1 METTSEK
8 RASWWQRRSL
18 PVKVGLIFGAVA
30 LVLAVIGIARGN
42 VPLNPMSILLAL
54 LISAGSW
61 FLVSW
66 AITIAAV
73 DVERDV
79 AEAQSGDGTST
90 P

>member
-1 METTSEK
+1 MQTTSEK

-18 PVKVGLIFGAVA
+18 PVKVGLIFGT
-30 LVLAVIGIARGN
+30 LAVILAGIGIARGN
-42 VPLNPMSILLAL
+42 VPLNPTSILLAL

-66 AITIAAV
+66 AITLAAV

-79 AEAQSGDGTST
+79 AEAQAEHDH
-90 P
+90 PAA

>member
-1 METTSEK
+1 MESTSEK

-18 PVKVGLIFGAVA
+18 PVKVGLIFGALA
-30 LVLAVIGIARGN
+30 LILAIIGIARGN
-42 VPLNPMSILLAL
+42 VPLNPTSIVLAL

-73 DVERDV
+73 DVEHDV
-79 AEAQSGDGTST
+79 AEAHARDDTT
-90 P
+90 TA

>member
-8 RASWWQRRSL
+8 RVSWWQRRSL
-18 PVKVGLIFGAVA
+18 PVKVGLIFGTVA
-30 LVLAVIGIARGN
+30 LILAIIGIARGS
-42 VPLNPMSILLAL
+42 VPLNPASIALAL

-73 DVERDV
+73 DVEHDV
-79 AEAQSGDGTST
+79 AEAQAGDDTST

>member
-8 RASWWQRRSL
+8 RTSWWQRRSL
-18 PVKVGLIFGAVA
+18 PVKVGLIFGALA

-79 AEAQSGDGTST
+79 AEAQSGDGSAT

>member
-1 METTSEK
+1 MVSTSEK

-18 PVKVGLIFGAVA
+18 PVKVGLVFGTLAVI
-30 LVLAVIGIARGN
+30 LAVIGIALGN
-42 VPLNPMSILLAL
+42 VPLKPTSVVLAL

-66 AITIAAV
+66 AITMAAV

-79 AEAQSGDGTST
+79 AEAQARDDT
-90 P
+90 PAA

>member
-1 METTSEK
+1 VESTSEQ

-18 PVKVGLIFGAVA
+18 PVKVGLTFGALA
-30 LVLAVIGIARGN
+30 LMLAIIGIARGN
-42 VPLNPMSILLAL
+42 VPLNPTSVVLAL

-66 AITIAAV
+66 AITLAAV

-79 AEAQSGDGTST
+79 AEAQAGDDTAT

>member
-1 METTSEK
+1 MESTSEQ

-18 PVKVGLIFGAVA
+18 PVKVGLIFGTLA
-30 LVLAVIGIARGN
+30 LVLAIIGIARGN
-42 VPLNPMSILLAL
+42 VPLNPTSVVLAL

-66 AITIAAV
+66 AITLAAV

-79 AEAQSGDGTST
+79 AEAQAGDDTAT

>member
-1 METTSEK
+1 MESTSEQ
-8 RASWWQRRSL
+8 RVSWWQRRSL
-18 PVKVGLIFGAVA
+18 PVKVGLIFGALA
-30 LVLAVIGIARGN
+30 LLLAIIGIARGN
-42 VPLNPMSILLAL
+42 VPLNPTSVVLAL

-66 AITIAAV
+66 AITLAAV

-79 AEAQSGDGTST
+79 AEAQAGDDTAT